1 MDTLKG
7 KQIMV
12 WTFMGNARMYEALR
26 DYGDRISQTR
36 KVADFTRIE
45 VTSVGQV
52 YFTQSPEVT
61 FRIEGKE
68 KYVKNTTSEV
78 RDGVLEIGFKDN
90 GRRRN
95 GNKNGV
101 DIYLTAPTLEGVEFT
116 GVGSFN
122 CKETLKVDD
131 IRFDV
136 EGVGSLD
143 VRDLQCETLTLRLN
157 GVGNADVEVHA
168 DHVDASMEGVGSV
181 TLRGK
186 TRTAE
191 LEKSGIGSLNTRK
204 LEIEED

>member
-1 MDTLKG
+1 MKR
-7 KQIMV
+7 IY
-12 WTFMGNARMYEALR
+12 TFFAFLAAWAFIAVVSAKDN
-26 DYGDRISQTR
+26 DHITQTR

-45 VTSVGQV
+45 VTSVGQI
-52 YFTQSPEVT
+52 YFTQSPKVT

-78 RDGVLEIGFKDN
+78 HGGVLEIDLKDK
-90 GRRRN
+90 GRSRK

-101 DIYLTAPTLEGVEFT
+101 TIYLTAPTLESVEFA

-122 CKETLKVDD
+122 CRETLKADD
-131 IRFDV
+131 ICFDI

-143 VRDLQCETLTLRLN
+143 VRDLQCKTLTLRLQ
-157 GVGNADVEVHA
+157 GVGDADVEVHA

>member
-1 MDTLKG
+1 MKRIYIFLAMMAMLAFATGVSAKD
-7 KQIMV
+7 
-12 WTFMGNARMYEALR
+12 N
-26 DYGDRISQTR
+26 DRITQTR

-45 VTSVGQV
+45 VTTVGQI
-52 YFTQSPEVT
+52 YFTQSPEVS

-68 KYVKNTTSEV
+68 KHVKNTTTEV
-78 RDGVLEIGFKDN
+78 RDGVLKIGYKDN
-90 GRRRN
+90 NRN
-95 GNKNGV
+95 RKGSKNGV
-101 DIYLTAPTLEGVEFT
+101 TIYLTAPTLEGVEFT

>member
-1 MDTLKG
+1 MKRIYLFFALLATLAFTAGVSAKDDG
-7 KQIMV
+7 HV
-12 WTFMGNARMYEALR
+12 T
-26 DYGDRISQTR
+26 QTR
-36 KVADFTRIE
+36 KVGDFTRIE
-45 VTSVGQV
+45 VTSVGQI
-52 YFTQSPEVT
+52 YFTQSPKVS

-78 RDGVLEIGFKDN
+78 SGGVLEIGFKDKN
-90 GRRRN
+90 GNRK

-101 DIYLTAPTLEGVEFT
+101 DIYITSPTLESVEFQ

-122 CKETLKVDD
+122 CKETLKADD
-131 IRFDV
+131 IRFDI

-143 VRDLQCETLTLRLN
+143 VRDLQCKTLTLRLQ
-157 GVGNADVEVHA
+157 GVGDADVEVHA

-191 LEKSGIGSLNTRK
+191 LEKSG
-204 LEIEED
+204 EIEED

>member
-1 MDTLKG
+1 MMAMLAFATGVSAKD
-7 KQIMV
+7 
-12 WTFMGNARMYEALR
+12 N
-26 DYGDRISQTR
+26 DRITQTR

-45 VTSVGQV
+45 VTTVGQI
-52 YFTQSPEVT
+52 YFTQSPEVS

-68 KYVKNTTSEV
+68 KHVKNTTTEV
-78 RDGVLEIGFKDN
+78 RDGVLKIGYKDN
-90 GRRRN
+90 NRN
-95 GNKNGV
+95 RKGSKNGV
-101 DIYLTAPTLEGVEFT
+101 TIYLTAPTLEGVEFT

>member
-1 MDTLKG
+1 MKR
-7 KQIMV
+7 IYI
-12 WTFMGNARMYEALR
+12 FFALLAALAFATGVSAK
-26 DYGDRISQTR
+26 DNDRITQTR
-36 KVADFTRIE
+36 KVADFTRVE
-45 VTSVGQV
+45 FTAVGQV
-52 YFTQSPEVT
+52 YFTQSSKVT

-68 KYVKNTTSEV
+68 KHVKNTTSEV
-78 RDGVLEIGFKDN
+78 RNGVLKIGYKDN
-90 GRRRN
+90 NRN
-95 GNKNGV
+95 RKVSKNGV
-101 DIYLTAPTLEGVEFT
+101 TIYLTAPTLEGVEFT

>member
-1 MDTLKG
+1 MKRIYIFFALLATLAFATDVSAKDNDH
-7 KQIMV
+7 I
-12 WTFMGNARMYEALR
+12 T
-26 DYGDRISQTR
+26 QTR

-45 VTSVGQV
+45 VTTVGQI
-52 YFTQSPEVT
+52 YFTQSPKVT

-78 RDGVLEIGFKDN
+78 RGGVLEIGFKDK
-90 GRRRN
+90 GHSRK

-101 DIYLTAPTLEGVEFT
+101 DIYLTAPTLEGVEFQ

-136 EGVGSLD
+136 EGVGSLN
-143 VRDLQCETLTLRLN
+143 VRDLQCKTLTLRLQ
-157 GVGNADVEVHA
+157 GVGEADVEVQA
-168 DHVDASMEGVGSV
+168 DHVDASMDGIGSV
-181 TLRGK
+181 TLSGK
-186 TRTAE
+186 TRTADID
-191 LEKSGIGSLNTRK
+191 KSGIGSLNTRR

>member
-1 MDTLKG
+1 MKR
-7 KQIMV
+7 IYI
-12 WTFMGNARMYEALR
+12 FFALLAALAFATGVSAK
-26 DYGDRISQTR
+26 DNDRITQTR

-45 VTSVGQV
+45 VTTVGQI
-52 YFTQSPEVT
+52 YFTQSPEVS

-68 KYVKNTTSEV
+68 KHVN
-78 RDGVLEIGFKDN
+78 GVLRIGYKDN
-90 GRRRN
+90 NRN
-95 GNKNGV
+95 RKGSKNGV
-101 DIYLTAPTLEGVEFT
+101 TIYLTAPTLEGVEFT

-157 GVGNADVEVHA
+157 GVGNA
-168 DHVDASMEGVGSV
+168 SMEGVGSV

>member
-1 MDTLKG
+1 MMAMLAFATGVSAKD
-7 KQIMV
+7 
-12 WTFMGNARMYEALR
+12 N
-26 DYGDRISQTR
+26 DRITQTR

-45 VTSVGQV
+45 VTTVGQI

-68 KYVKNTTSEV
+68 KHVKNTTSEV
-78 RDGVLEIGFKDN
+78 RNGVLKIGYKDN
-90 GRRRN
+90 NRN
-95 GNKNGV
+95 RKVSKNGV
-101 DIYLTAPTLEGVEFT
+101 TIYLTAPTLEGVEFT

>member
-1 MDTLKG
+1 MKRIYIFFALLATLAFATDVSAKDNDH
-7 KQIMV
+7 I
-12 WTFMGNARMYEALR
+12 T
-26 DYGDRISQTR
+26 QTR

-45 VTSVGQV
+45 VTTVGQI
-52 YFTQSPEVT
+52 YFTQSPKVT

-78 RDGVLEIGFKDN
+78 RGGVLEIGFKDK
-90 GRRRN
+90 GHSRK

-101 DIYLTAPTLEGVEFT
+101 DIYLTAPTLEGVEFQ

-168 DHVDASMEGVGSV
+168 DHVDASMDGIGSV

>member
-1 MDTLKG
+1 MKR
-7 KQIMV
+7 IYI
-12 WTFMGNARMYEALR
+12 FFALLAALAFATGVSAK
-26 DYGDRISQTR
+26 DNDRITQTR

-45 VTSVGQV
+45 VTTVGQV
-52 YFTQSPEVT
+52 YFTQSPEVS

-68 KYVKNTTSEV
+68 KHVKNTTTEV
-78 RDGVLEIGFKDN
+78 RDGELVIGYKEN
-90 GRRRN
+90 NRKGS
-95 GNKNGV
+95 KNGV
-101 DIYLTAPTLEGVEFT
+101 TIYLTAPTLEGVEFT

>member
-1 MDTLKG
+1 MKRIYIFFALLATLAYATGVSAKD
-7 KQIMV
+7 
-12 WTFMGNARMYEALR
+12 N
-26 DYGDRISQTR
+26 DRITQTR

-45 VTSVGQV
+45 VTTVGQV
-52 YFTQSPEVT
+52 YFTQSPKVT

-78 RDGVLEIGFKDN
+78 RGGVLEIGFKDKN
-90 GRRRN
+90 GNRK

-101 DIYLTAPTLEGVEFT
+101 DIYITAPTLESVEFQ

-143 VRDLQCETLTLRLN
+143 VRDLQCKTLILRLQ
-157 GVGNADVEVHA
+157 GVGEAEVEVQA
-168 DHVDASMEGVGSV
+168 DHVDASMDGVGSV
-181 TLRGK
+181 TLSGK
-186 TRTAE
+186 TRTADID
-191 LEKSGIGSLNTRK
+191 KSGIGSLNTRR

>member
-1 MDTLKG
+1 MKR
-7 KQIMV
+7 IYI
-12 WTFMGNARMYEALR
+12 FFALLAALAFATGVSAK
-26 DYGDRISQTR
+26 DNDRITQTR
-36 KVADFTRIE
+36 KVADFTRVE
-45 VTSVGQV
+45 FTSVGQV
-52 YFTQSPEVT
+52 YFTQSSKVS

-68 KYVKNTTSEV
+68 KHVKNTTSEV
-78 RDGVLEIGFKDN
+78 RNGVLKIGYKDN
-90 GRRRN
+90 NRN
-95 GNKNGV
+95 RKGSKNGV
-101 DIYLTAPTLEGVEFT
+101 TIYLTAPTLEGVEFT

>member
-1 MDTLKG
+1 MKRIYTLLASMAIWAFAG
-7 KQIMV
+7 
-12 WTFMGNARMYEALR
+12 TACASG
-26 DYGDRISQTR
+26 GDRISQTR

-90 GRRRN
+90 GRHRN

-122 CKETLKVDD
+122 CKETLKADD

-143 VRDLQCETLTLRLN
+143 VRDLQCKTLTLRLQ
-157 GVGNADVEVHA
+157 GVGNADVTVQA
-168 DHVDASMEGVGSV
+168 DHVDASMDGVGFV
-181 TLRGK
+181 TLSGK
-186 TRTAE
+186 TRTADID
-191 LEKSGIGSLNTRK
+191 KSGIGSLDTRK

>member
-1 MDTLKG
+1 MKRIYIFLAMMAMLAFATGVSAKD
-7 KQIMV
+7 
-12 WTFMGNARMYEALR
+12 N
-26 DYGDRISQTR
+26 DRITQTR

-45 VTSVGQV
+45 VTTVGQI

-68 KYVKNTTSEV
+68 KHVKNTTSEV
-78 RDGVLEIGFKDN
+78 RNGVLKIGYKDN
-90 GRRRN
+90 NRN
-95 GNKNGV
+95 RKVSKNGV
-101 DIYLTAPTLEGVEFT
+101 TIYLTAPTLEGVEFT

>member
-1 MDTLKG
+1 MKR
-7 KQIMV
+7 IYI
-12 WTFMGNARMYEALR
+12 FFALLAALAFATGVSAK
-26 DYGDRISQTR
+26 DNDRITQTR

-45 VTSVGQV
+45 VTTVGQI
-52 YFTQSPEVT
+52 YFTQSPEVS

-68 KYVKNTTSEV
+68 KHVKNTTSEV
-78 RDGVLEIGFKDN
+78 RNGVLKIGYKDN
-90 GRRRN
+90 NRN
-95 GNKNGV
+95 RKGSKNGV
-101 DIYLTAPTLEGVEFT
+101 TIYLTAPTLEGVEFT
-116 GVGSFN
+116 VVGSFN

>member
-1 MDTLKG
+1 MALTLAFLAAIG
-7 KQIMV
+7 A
-12 WTFMGNARMYEALR
+12 WAADN
-26 DYGDRISQTR
+26 DRVTQTR
-36 KVADFTRIE
+36 KVDNFTRIE
-45 VTSVGQV
+45 VTAVANL
-52 YFTQSPEVT
+52 YFTQGETVSL
-61 FRIEGKE
+61 RIEGRE
-68 KYVKNTTSEV
+68 KYVNLTTTEVKNGKL
-78 RDGVLEIGFKDN
+78 RIGMSDK
-90 GRRRN
+90 GKKRK

-101 DIYLTAPTLEGVEFT
+101 DIYITAPILEGVEFT

-122 CKETLKVDD
+122 CKETLKADD

>member
-1 MDTLKG
+1 MFMVAAFASTLSAKD
-7 KQIMV
+7 
-12 WTFMGNARMYEALR
+12 N
-26 DYGDRISQTR
+26 DRITQTR

-45 VTSVGQV
+45 VTSVGQI
-52 YFTQSPEVT
+52 YFTQSSEVT

-68 KYVKNTTSEV
+68 KHVKNTTSEV
-78 RDGVLEIGFKDN
+78 RNGVLKIGYKDN
-90 GRRRN
+90 NRN
-95 GNKNGV
+95 RKVSKNGV
-101 DIYLTAPTLEGVEFT
+101 TIYLTAPTLEGVEFT

>member
-1 MDTLKG
+1 MKR
-7 KQIMV
+7 IYI
-12 WTFMGNARMYEALR
+12 FFALLAALAFATGVSAK
-26 DYGDRISQTR
+26 DNDRITQTR
-36 KVADFTRIE
+36 KVADFTRVE
-45 VTSVGQV
+45 FTAVGQV
-52 YFTQSPEVT
+52 YFTQSSKVT

-68 KYVKNTTSEV
+68 KHVKNITSEV
-78 RDGVLEIGFKDN
+78 RDGVLRIGYKDN
-90 GRRRN
+90 NRN
-95 GNKNGV
+95 RKGSKNGV
-101 DIYLTAPTLEGVEFT
+101 TIYLTAPTLEGVEFT

-143 VRDLQCETLTLRLN
+143 VRDLQCKTLTLRLE